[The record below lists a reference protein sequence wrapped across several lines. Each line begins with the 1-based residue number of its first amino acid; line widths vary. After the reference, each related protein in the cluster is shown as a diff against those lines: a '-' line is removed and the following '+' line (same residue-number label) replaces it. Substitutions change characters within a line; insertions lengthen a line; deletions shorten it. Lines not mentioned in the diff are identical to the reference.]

1 MAAMNVVKDTV
12 MFPMRAAAVF
22 TGAKSFR
29 HNPLLASPRLN
40 RMGLHVKRIAL
51 AETLAKK
58 RQAGLR
64 HLVTPEQAADIERD
78 GFILVRNVLPDD
90 VFARLSDEVE
100 NTFFEAREM
109 KQGDTV
115 TRFIT
120 LPPALLKNLPELN
133 AFVSGRL
140 FQGLLR
146 YMASFN
152 HDPLVTLHTVLT
164 DPGKGNPDPQTNYH
178 SDTFHATAKGWFFL
192 RYVEMAD
199 GPFSYV
205 PGSHRL
211 TKGRIEWE
219 REQSLIAS
227 RHPDGHH
234 ALGSFRAS
242 TSDIEAM
249 GYGDA
254 VPFPVPAN
262 SLVIADTHGF
272 HARCVSS
279 RPSTRLAVYG
289 SLRSN
294 PFMPLTGLDPF
305 SLPGLKGRKAQAVDF
320 GRAAIA
326 KMTGGQESQPLVGSV
341 RPGDPAVR

>member
-1 MAAMNVVKDTV
+1 MSLLNGVQDVAL
-12 MFPMRAAAVF
+12 FPLRAAALA

-29 HNPLLASPRLN
+29 GNPVLASPRLN
-40 RMGLHVKRIAL
+40 RMGLHVKRITL
-51 AETLAKK
+51 AEKLARHRQRTLQ
-58 RQAGLR
+58 R
-64 HLVTPEQAADIERD
+64 LVTEEQAETISRD
-78 GFILVRNVLPDD
+78 GYILVKNALPDD
-90 VFARLSDEVE
+90 LFTKLSKEVE
-100 NTFFEAREM
+100 NTYFEAREM

-120 LPPALLKNLPELN
+120 LAPPVLSTLPALN
-133 AFVSGRL
+133 AFVHGKL
-140 FQGLLR
+140 FQGILR
-146 YMASFN
+146 YTASFN

-164 DPGKGNPDPQTNYH
+164 DPNKGNPDPQTNYH
-178 SDTFHATAKGWFFL
+178 LDTFHTTAKGWFFL
-192 RYVEMAD
+192 RDVEMAD

-219 REQSLIAS
+219 QEQSLIAS
-227 RHPDGHH
+227 NHPDGHH
-234 ALGSFRAS
+234 ALGSFRA
-242 TSDIEAM
+242 TISDIKAM
-249 GYGDA
+249 GYEDA

-294 PFMPLTGLDPF
+294 PFMPFTGLDPF
-305 SLPGLKGRKAQAVDF
+305 SLPGLRGRKAQAVDL
-320 GRAAIA
+320 GRALIA
-326 KMTGGQESQPLVGSV
+326 KVTGQAEGQPLVGSV